1 MASMIK
7 SFVSSSIG
15 KKQVMALTGLALT
28 GFVLTHLL
36 GNFLLFVGP
45 DAFNM
50 YGHKL
55 TSNPAIYIAE
65 AILVA
70 LFLSHIFMAVKLVIE
85 NKMARPQNYYMK
97 TKTGRGSTFASS
109 TMPITGF
116 VLLIFLVT
124 HIMHFKY
131 GAYYTAMVDGQEI
144 RDIYRVVIEY
154 FRNPVWV
161 AWYVFAMSCLGLHL
175 SHGFQSAFQSLGFSH
190 PKYNCTIKFLGSAIG
205 LFVAFGFSSLAIYS
219 YIKGA

>member
-7 SFVSSSIG
+7 TFVSSSIG

-28 GFVLTHLL
+28 GFVVTHLL
-36 GNFLLFVGP
+36 GNFLLFLGP

-65 AILVA
+65 AGLVA
-70 LFLSHIFMAVKLVIE
+70 LFLSHVFMAIKLVVE
-85 NKMARPQNYYMK
+85 NKIARPQGYYMK
-97 TKTGRGSTFASS
+97 THTGRGSTFASS
-109 TMPITGF
+109 TMPVTGLI
-116 VLLIFLVT
+116 LLIFVVT

-161 AWYVFAMSCLGLHL
+161 GWYVFAMSCLGLHL
-175 SHGFQSAFQSLGFSH
+175 SHGFQSAFQSLGFNH
-190 PKYNCTIKFLGSAIG
+190 PKYNCSLKLLGNAIG
-205 LFVAFGFSSLAIYS
+205 LFVAFGFSSLAIFS
-219 YIKGA
+219 YMKGA